1 MTYDEYYGNKDM
13 VSVGGSSIKIGE
25 GGMIE
30 KSLTFEEWAKD
41 RRSEN
46 AFENELLEL
55 EYKFWE
61 TDLERE

>member
-1 MTYDEYYGNKDM
+1 M